1 MHNIT
6 KAKTKIIISPM
17 MTTGSVLELLL
28 KLLIIAK
35 NGKDTIKV
43 SDY

>member
-1 MHNIT
+1 
-6 KAKTKIIISPM
+6 M

-35 NGKDTIKV
+35 KWKRYNQSVRLLSENK
-43 SDY
+43 